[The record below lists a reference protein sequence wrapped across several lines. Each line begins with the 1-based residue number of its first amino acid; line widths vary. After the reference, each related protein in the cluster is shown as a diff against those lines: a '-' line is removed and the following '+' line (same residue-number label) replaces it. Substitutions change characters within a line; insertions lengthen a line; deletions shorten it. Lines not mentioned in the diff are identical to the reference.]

1 MLGYKSHEGVS
12 QILFDLSNHFLEI
25 KQGLTRMDILCT
37 VARALSFLSESLSK
51 EMASKISFKL
61 ESYAFMHLPGASRTE
76 IVELVKQMS

>member
-1 MLGYKSHEGVS
+1 
-12 QILFDLSNHFLEI
+12 
-25 KQGLTRMDILCT
+25 MDILCT